1 MYVHPNVDEALLQI
15 QWQLFAWQAII
26 LSQIRIQS
34 SRYQV
39 GLDKPTTQTYR
50 NLLSKMPEGKNI
62 LAGAYRAVISKWT
75 QVRKLRGNFI
85 NLGNFSDN
93 SLWLHLVIRIYN
105 F

>member
-75 QVRKLRGNFI
+75 QV
-85 NLGNFSDN
+85 
-93 SLWLHLVIRIYN
+93 SLCYLVHFNDLQLH

>member
-26 LSQIRIQS
+26 LSQTRIQS

-50 NLLSKMPEGKNI
+50 NLLSKMPDGKSV
-62 LAGAYRAVISKWT
+62 LADAYRAVISKWT
-75 QVRKLRGNFI
+75 QVKI
-85 NLGNFSDN
+85 A
-93 SLWLHLVIRIYN
+93 
-105 F
+105 